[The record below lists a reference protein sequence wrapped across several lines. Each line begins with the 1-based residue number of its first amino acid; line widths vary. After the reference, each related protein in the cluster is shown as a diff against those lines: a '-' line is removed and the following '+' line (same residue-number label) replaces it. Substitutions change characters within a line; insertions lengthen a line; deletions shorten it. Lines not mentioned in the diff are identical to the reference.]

1 MAADVPR
8 GFATRG
14 DSGREPIERSE
25 PDIAAQLHQL
35 LAAHMHPRRFVR
47 GELLWREGETS
58 GLLVALR
65 VGRVKIYR
73 LLPNGRS
80 VTLLLFGP
88 GNVFG
93 FLPFLDGGAY
103 PAYAQAMEPVEADV
117 MTRAVFERVLMAEP
131 SIAVQLVTV
140 LGRRLREAFDV
151 IQTVS
156 TPGAQSRVAAALL
169 GLLSDE
175 GPARD
180 HAPLVLPMSA
190 HEFADALGMAPETFS
205 RAITDLAAQ
214 GLIGRVRPG
223 QFELRDPAGLERAA
237 RAPLR

>member
-1 MAADVPR
+1 MGADTPRESAAPTER
-8 GFATRG
+8 TGGLIA
-14 DSGREPIERSE
+14 RSE
-25 PDIAAQLHQL
+25 PDIATQLQQL
-35 LAAHMHPRRFVR
+35 LAAHMHARRFVR

-88 GNVFG
+88 GDVFG

-103 PAYAQAMEPVEADV
+103 PAYAQAMEPVQADV
-117 MTRAVFERVLMAEP
+117 MPRAVFERVLAAEP
-131 SIAVQLVTV
+131 SLAIQLVTL

-151 IQTVS
+151 IQSVS

-175 GPARD
+175 GPAGGR
-180 HAPLVLPMSA
+180 AQLSLPMSA
-190 HEFADALGMAPETFS
+190 HEFADAIGIAPETFS
-205 RAITDLAAQ
+205 RAITELAAQ
-214 GLIGRVRPG
+214 GVIRRVRPG
-223 QFELRDPAGLERAA
+223 RYELRDLAGLERAA
-237 RAPLR
+237 RSPLR

>member
-1 MAADVPR
+1 MDADAAR
-8 GFATRG
+8 G
-14 DSGREPIERSE
+14 PIERSE
-25 PDIAAQLHQL
+25 PAFAAQLHQL
-35 LAAHMHPRRFVR
+35 LAAHMHTRRFVR
-47 GELLWREGETS
+47 GELLWREGETT

-80 VTLLLFGP
+80 VTLFLFGP
-88 GNVFG
+88 GDVFG

-103 PAYAQAMEPVEADV
+103 PAYAQAMEPVEAEV
-117 MTRAVFERVLMAEP
+117 MPRAVFQRVLVAEP
-131 SIAVQLVTV
+131 SLAVQLVTV
-140 LGRRLREAFDV
+140 LGQRLRDAFDV
-151 IQTVS
+151 IQSVS

-175 GPARD
+175 GPAGDRQQL
-180 HAPLVLPMSA
+180 PLPMSA

-214 GLIGRVRPG
+214 GLIRRVRPG
-223 QFELRDPAGLERAA
+223 QFELCDLAGLERAA
-237 RAPLR
+237 RTPLR